1 MANPK
6 AKIHLVYKKERKIKA
21 RVQIATHESNR
32 KQAAQSYSLA
42 PPFVPIIKSKV
53 ASVHDASYWSFTR
66 YLKFNETENRN
77 TNFSNR
83 RSKLQKKS

>member
-32 KQAAQSYSLA
+32 KQAAQSLCLGIT
-42 PPFVPIIKSKV
+42 V
-53 ASVHDASYWSFTR
+53 R
-66 YLKFNETENRN
+66 
-77 TNFSNR
+77 SNNQIESSIR
-83 RSKLQKKS
+83 T